1 MVKDLTPGTTLLSQV
16 RAGLISNGSNLHRWC
31 LENGILYPN
40 ARQALIGSWDGLKG
54 AKVRERLIEASGIRR
69 NINGQK

>member
-40 ARQALIGSWDGLKG
+40 ARQTLIGS
-54 AKVRERLIEASGIRR
+54 
-69 NINGQK
+69 